1 MTASPATGAMGAP
14 AGAMGAPAGAAA
26 SLVHDDRITLMGLLV
41 ETHARLTRVLG
52 AELEEACGL
61 PLSWYDVMIRLGRSP
76 DGLLTMTRLAAEVS
90 LSSGGITRLVDRMV
104 AAGYLERRNC
114 PTDRRSVFVAL
125 TPEGTAKLEEAT
137 ARHLEG
143 LERHL
148 MAPLNPADREALG
161 TALRKL
167 RGDGP
172 VCGG

>member
-1 MTASPATGAMGAP
+1 MSSGPGLA
-14 AGAMGAPAGAAA
+14 
-26 SLVHDDRITLMGLLV
+26 HDQRITLMGLLV
-41 ETHARLTRVLG
+41 EAHARLTRVLG

-76 DGLLTMTRLAAEVS
+76 EGFLTMTRLAAEVS
-90 LSSGGITRLVDRMV
+90 LTSGGLTRLVDRME

-125 TPEGTAKLEEAT
+125 TPAGTTMLAEAT
-137 ARHLEG
+137 AEHLKGLDRHL
-143 LERHL
+143 L
-148 MAPLNPADREALG
+148 APLDPDDRAALE